1 MRYLLD
7 TNICIY
13 LIKCRPESVL
23 ARFNELSAGDIG
35 ISSVTVYEM
44 AYGAGKSSNISKSLQ
59 ALHHFLAPLT
69 VLPFDSEDAYE
80 AGKIRAAL
88 AKAGQPIGPYDL
100 QIAGQA
106 MRRNL
111 TLVTNNI
118 SEFERVA
125 ELNLE
130 NWV

>member
-13 LIKCRPESVL
+13 LIKRRPESVL
-23 ARFNELSAGDIG
+23 SRFETLHVGEIG
-35 ISSVTVYEM
+35 ISSITVYEM
-44 AYGAGKSSNISKSLQ
+44 VYGARKSRNTQASLQ

-69 VLPFDSEDAYE
+69 VLPFDADDAEE
-80 AGKIRAAL
+80 AGDIRAYL
-88 AKAGQPIGPYDL
+88 AQSGRLIGPYDL

-106 MRRNL
+106 RRRQL
-111 TLVTNNI
+111 ILVTNNLG
-118 SEFERVA
+118 EFERV
-125 ELNLE
+125 EGLRLE